1 MPGYGAAFGRGLLLG
16 AGAALLYAAARETI
30 APARNLPTQPQPQ
43 DGTHQQADERSRLI
57 DWDLSTNV
65 AIRAAGRTPALHP
78 GARAQLQEQYEAML
92 RDIQAPISAYVGN
105 QLALSNTP
113 IEVMD
118 RPAWIRANMLNFRS
132 LLQPVEDFYRESV
145 DRSRFGPPLVF
156 QHAARMMLSSQV
168 GVLVGYMSRRV
179 LGQYD
184 IALLGEETITGG
196 KLYFVEPNMR
206 QVEETLGVPPDE
218 LRRWIALHEA
228 THAYEFELYPWVRSY
243 LNSSLRQY
251 LKLLIEDM
259 RGRGDFGESTL
270 LTIINRFVT
279 NLRQGHNVINALM
292 TAQQRE
298 LMSRLQGL
306 MALAEGYSNHVMNHV
321 GKDLLPNFEMIHER
335 VEHRQRQR
343 SQAELLFLKITG
355 LSLKME
361 QYKLGERFVD
371 VVVRERG
378 IAFANRAWESPEVLP
393 SETEIRNPERWIGR
407 MEAARVS

>member
-156 QHAARMMLSSQV
+156 H
-168 GVLVGYMSRRV
+168 
-179 LGQYD
+179 
-184 IALLGEETITGG
+184 
-196 KLYFVEPNMR
+196 
-206 QVEETLGVPPDE
+206 
-218 LRRWIALHEA
+218 
-228 THAYEFELYPWVRSY
+228 
-243 LNSSLRQY
+243 
-251 LKLLIEDM
+251 
-259 RGRGDFGESTL
+259 
-270 LTIINRFVT
+270 
-279 NLRQGHNVINALM
+279 
-292 TAQQRE
+292 
-298 LMSRLQGL
+298 
-306 MALAEGYSNHVMNHV
+306 
-321 GKDLLPNFEMIHER
+321 
-335 VEHRQRQR
+335 
-343 SQAELLFLKITG
+343 
-355 LSLKME
+355 
-361 QYKLGERFVD
+361 
-371 VVVRERG
+371 
-378 IAFANRAWESPEVLP
+378 
-393 SETEIRNPERWIGR
+393 
-407 MEAARVS
+407 